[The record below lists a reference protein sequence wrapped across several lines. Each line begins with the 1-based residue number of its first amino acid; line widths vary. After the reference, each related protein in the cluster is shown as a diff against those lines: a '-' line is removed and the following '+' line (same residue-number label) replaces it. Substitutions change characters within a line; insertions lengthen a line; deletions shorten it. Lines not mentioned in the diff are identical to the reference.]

1 MTPIPADTPGVLHG
15 ILQGVTAATGTLW
28 SSGSIMVNMYPRVC
42 TPTRYPLYYPL
53 YPCLLVID
61 IHSLVHRIVIDVHSA
76 NPSYI
81 YTIIYRYL

>member
-42 TPTRYPLYYPL
+42 TPTPVVLPDRSLGPLGP
-53 YPCLLVID
+53 P
-61 IHSLVHRIVIDVHSA
+61 
-76 NPSYI
+76 
-81 YTIIYRYL
+81 

>member
-42 TPTRYPLYYPL
+42 TPTRYPLHSPFL
-53 YPCLLVID
+53 YTPFYLVIHTLLV
-61 IHSLVHRIVIDVHSA
+61 
-76 NPSYI
+76 PC
-81 YTIIYRYL
+81 

>member
-42 TPTRYPLYYPL
+42 TPTLYPLHTLFHYIHSIFLLASGSLL
-53 YPCLLVID
+53 YIITLYLLV
-61 IHSLVHRIVIDVHSA
+61 
-76 NPSYI
+76 
-81 YTIIYRYL
+81 

>member
-42 TPTRYPLYYPL
+42 TPTRYPLHSPF
-53 YPCLLVID
+53 LLD
-61 IHSLVHRIVIDVHSA
+61 TSL
-76 NPSYI
+76 
-81 YTIIYRYL
+81 